1 MSKVVS
7 WISAARLKTL
17 PLALSS
23 PLMGSF
29 LAASDGH
36 FLWSVFILST
46 LTTLLLQV
54 LSNFANDYGDFA
66 SGADNSN
73 RVGPK
78 RMLQSGEI
86 SPSQMKVGLIINIT
100 LALISGIS
108 LIYFGTRGRDLLI
121 PLIFLGVGIAAI
133 IAAIKYTIGKNPYG
147 YMGFGDLFVFI
158 FFGIVGVVGTSFLHT
173 GYFNLW
179 HFIPA
184 STVGLLSTGVLNLN
198 NLRDY
203 ETDKLANKRTM
214 VVWLGL
220 SKAKVYHLFLI
231 ALSMVF
237 LFLFVVLNYHSALQ
251 FLFIITLPLFVRNV
265 IAVFRQTDPASLYP
279 ELKRL
284 AMATFILTLFF
295 GLGLII

>member
-1 MSKVVS
+1 MGKIES
-7 WISAARLKTL
+7 WISAARPKTL

-29 LAASDGH
+29 LAWHDGH

-46 LTTLLLQV
+46 FTTLLLQV

-73 RVGPK
+73 RIGPK

-100 LALISGIS
+100 LALISGIL
-108 LIYFGTRGRDLLI
+108 LIYFGTKGRDVLI
-121 PLIFLGVGIAAI
+121 PLIFLGFGIAAI
-133 IAAIKYTIGKNPYG
+133 VAAIKYTIGKKPYG

-173 GYFNLW
+173 GSINLW
-179 HFIPA
+179 HILPA
-184 STVGLLSTGVLNLN
+184 STVGLLSSGVLNLN

-203 ETDKLANKRTM
+203 ESDKLANKKTM

-220 SKAKVYHLFLI
+220 TKAKIYHLALI
-231 ALSMVF
+231 TISMV
-237 LFLFVVLNYHSALQ
+237 LIILFVAFNYQSIFQ
-251 FLFIITLPLFVRNV
+251 FLFIITLPLFIRNV
-265 IAVFRQTDPASLYP
+265 VAVFSHSDPAQLYP

-284 AMATFILTLFF
+284 ALATFIFTLIF
-295 GLGLII
+295 GIGLII